1 MRKPIVQSYL
11 SHCKGIVSSNWP
23 KTSITT
29 CPPNW
34 PNHRCSTHTYSW
46 SVLFRKPSNPTTEQ
60 VCWTDL
66 GLHLKPKAQNHM
78 HCYTSRVTYVIE
90 LFGSDRGRSI
100 AQPRIFPET
109 ASFSIPSFSSTQRNK
124 TNLSLTYRMPHQK
137 QESPALGN
145 TPQSALLHIVFMQ
158 NTLQSLTSQ
167 AICTKAQ
174 HSYCCE
180 V

>member
-1 MRKPIVQSYL
+1 L
-11 SHCKGIVSSNWP
+11 S
-23 KTSITT
+23 
-29 CPPNW
+29 
-34 PNHRCSTHTYSW
+34 NHILVTARGL
-46 SVLFRKPSNPTTEQ
+46 SVLIDLKQALLRVLQIDQSIVAAPTHIAGLSFFRKPSNPTTEQ